1 MITSKN
7 EAKAMTED
15 ISCDFKCRFN
25 STIYNSNQKNGIIEH
40 LNVKVKII
48 VSLIMIIVGILAH
61 IFVRIVSI

>member
-25 STIYNSNQKNGIIEH
+25 STIYNSNQKME
-40 LNVKVKII
+40 
-48 VSLIMIIVGILAH
+48 
-61 IFVRIVSI
+61 